1 MKYILFDHQAK
12 SKAFVQALAP
22 KYEAVARNADDPRNI
37 KFILTDNDVL
47 SRVSRLNALRSAG
60 ISRTFVYP
68 HTARPS
74 IIAAF
79 YDLWPHTTAEFV
91 STEGHIEIMRRM
103 GNNHKL
109 HAVGWSLCPILP
121 FKPRPHVYNVLFA
134 PIHPR
139 NSKIDRKLNQAVIDK
154 LRPLWETDQIRLT
167 VRYLIPFE
175 GNGIVRVDHPNV
187 IYTEGSAGPAW
198 QQIDAADLVVSHQT
212 FAMIAIAR
220 GVPTLMM
227 AEETPQHVE
236 YRNGA
241 YLEARGW
248 DSYKDLIMYPLDLLH
263 SDNPMALMLR
273 AAANDDQI
281 VDWKKRMIGQ
291 PFDPDLFVSTLESYL

>member
-1 MKYILFDHQAK
+1 MKYVLFDHQAK
-12 SKAFVQALAP
+12 ARAFVAALAP

-37 KFILTDNDVL
+37 KFVLTDNDVL

-60 ISRTFVYP
+60 VSRTFVYP

-91 STEGHIEIMRRM
+91 STDGHIEIMRRM

-121 FKPRPHVYNVLFA
+121 FKPRAHVYNVLFA

-187 IYTEGSAGPAW
+187 VYVEGSAGPAW
-198 QQIDAADLVVSHQT
+198 QQIDEADLVVSHQT
-212 FAMIAIAR
+212 FSSLGVAR

-227 AEETPQHVE
+227 GEGTPQHVE
-236 YRNGA
+236 YRNGV

-248 DSYKDLIMYPLDLLH
+248 SEYHHLIDYPLDLLAVDDAR
-263 SDNPMALMLR
+263 SLIQR
-273 AAANDDQI
+273 AALTDVDIQ
-281 VDWKKRMIGQ
+281 DWKRRMIGE
-291 PFDPDLFVSTLESYL
+291 PFNPELFVSILESYL